1 MKKEILELQ
10 QYMQGHHYD
19 AFLVETADEHQSE
32 YVGDYYKVRAYLSNF
47 TGSAGTLLVTLNQAY
62 LWTDGR
68 YFIQAENELK
78 DSGITLMRMGQ
89 KGVETLE
96 EVLGNLDSDMTL
108 GLDMRMVSA
117 EWLSHFKAE
126 FPKALV
132 IHDAKVFDELWL
144 NRPKRSCTP
153 VWDYDVQ
160 YCGVSRQ
167 EKIKLVKQQMAK
179 KGALGMLVGGL
190 DDVSWLLNLRGHD
203 VTCNPVALSFV
214 LIDEKHTTLY
224 IQKAALSEDIVAL
237 LEADGITLRPYE
249 AIYDD
254 LELYDSGTLW
264 IDPKKTNAALVEC
277 LNPQIPLLKEDL
289 PIALMKAIK
298 NPIEIAC
305 TKQAHIYDG
314 VAVTKWMYWLK
325 KTIKERDLDELEVQ
339 DYLEK
344 MRAEQ
349 PGYIEPSF
357 STICAY
363 NANAAMMHYQ
373 ATKENY
379 ATIQAKG
386 MLLVDSGGQY
396 LKGTTDITRTLIL
409 GEVPDVFKKHFTLAL
424 RSMLRLQSAC
434 FLEGCTGLN
443 LDILARGPLWDL
455 NLDYQCGTGHGV
467 GHLLNVHE
475 GPNGFRWKVLANRNE
490 MAVLKPGMITTN
502 EPGVY
507 IEGSHGVRHENELLC
522 VFKEENAYGRFL
534 TFEPITYAPIDLEG
548 VQVELLEKAEKEA
561 LNQYH
566 ALVYQTLAPYLEAD
580 VQAWLKDITRAL

>member
-32 YVGDYYKVRAYLSNF
+32 YVGDYYKVRSYLSGF
-47 TGSAGTLLVTLNQAY
+47 TGSAGTLLVTLNHAY

-96 EVLGNLDSDMTL
+96 EVLGNLASDMTL
-108 GLDMRMVSA
+108 GLDMRMVSV
-117 EWLSHFKAE
+117 EWLSHFKAS

-132 IHDAKVFDELWL
+132 MHDPKAFDELWL

-264 IDPKKTNAALVEC
+264 IDPKKTNAALVGC
-277 LNPQIPLLKEDL
+277 LNPQMPLLKEDL

-373 ATKENY
+373 AIKENY

>member
-47 TGSAGTLLVTLNQAY
+47 TGSAGTLLVTLNHAY

-96 EVLGNLDSDMTL
+96 EVLGNLASDMTL
-108 GLDMRMVSA
+108 GLDMRMVSV
-117 EWLSHFKAE
+117 EWLSHFKAS

-132 IHDAKVFDELWL
+132 MHDPKAFDELWL

-264 IDPKKTNAALVEC
+264 IDPKKTNAALVGC
-277 LNPQIPLLKEDL
+277 LNPQMPLLKEDL

>member
-96 EVLGNLDSDMTL
+96 EVLGNLASDMTL

-117 EWLSHFKAE
+117 EWLSHFKAS

-132 IHDAKVFDELWL
+132 MHDPKAFDELWL

-224 IQKAALSEDIVAL
+224 IQKEALSEDIVAL

-373 ATKENY
+373 AIKENY

>member
-96 EVLGNLDSDMTL
+96 EVLGNLASDMTL
-108 GLDMRMVSA
+108 GLDMRMVSV
-117 EWLSHFKAE
+117 EWLSHFKAS

-132 IHDAKVFDELWL
+132 MHDPKAFDELWL

-264 IDPKKTNAALVEC
+264 IDPKKTNAALVGC
-277 LNPQIPLLKEDL
+277 LNPQMPLLKEDL

>member
-96 EVLGNLDSDMTL
+96 EVLGNLASDMTL

-117 EWLSHFKAE
+117 EWLSHFKAS

-132 IHDAKVFDELWL
+132 MHDPKAFDELWL

-224 IQKAALSEDIVAL
+224 IQKEALSEDIVAL

>member
-78 DSGITLMRMGQ
+78 DSGIMLMRMGQ

-96 EVLGNLDSDMTL
+96 EVLGNLASDMTL
-108 GLDMRMVSA
+108 GLDMRMVSV
-117 EWLSHFKAE
+117 EWLSHFKAS

-132 IHDAKVFDELWL
+132 MHDPKAFDELWL

-167 EKIKLVKQQMAK
+167 EKIKLVKQQMAE

-224 IQKAALSEDIVAL
+224 IQKAALSEDMVAL

-249 AIYDD
+249 AIYND

-264 IDPKKTNAALVEC
+264 IDSKKTNAALVEC

-522 VFKEENAYGRFL
+522 VSKEENAYGRFL

-566 ALVYQTLAPYLEAD
+566 ALVYQTLAPYLEENI
-580 VQAWLKDITRAL
+580 QAWLKDITRAL

>member
-32 YVGDYYKVRAYLSNF
+32 YVGDYYKVRAYLSGF
-47 TGSAGTLLVTLNQAY
+47 TGSAGTLLVTLNHAY

-96 EVLGNLDSDMTL
+96 EILANLASDMTL

-117 EWLSHFKAE
+117 KWLSHFKAE

-132 IHDAKVFDELWL
+132 VHDPKAFDELWQ

-153 VWDYDVQ
+153 IWDYDVQ

-179 KGALGMLVGGL
+179 RGTSGMLVGGL

-224 IQKAALSEDIVAL
+224 IQKAALSEDMVAL

-277 LNPQIPLLKEDL
+277 LNPQITLLKESL

-396 LKGTTDITRTLIL
+396 LKGTTDITRTIIL

-522 VFKEENAYGRFL
+522 VFKEENVYGRFL

-548 VQVELLEKAEKEA
+548 VQVELLERAEKEA

-566 ALVYQTLAPYLEAD
+566 ALVYQTLAPYLEENI
-580 VQAWLKDITRAL
+580 QAWLKDITRAL

>member
-32 YVGDYYKVRAYLSNF
+32 YVGDYYKVRSYLSGF
-47 TGSAGTLLVTLNQAY
+47 TGSAGTLLVTLNRAY

-78 DSGITLMRMGQ
+78 DSGIMLMRMGQ

-96 EVLGNLDSDMTL
+96 EVLGNLASDMTL
-108 GLDMRMVSA
+108 GLDMRMVSV
-117 EWLSHFKAE
+117 EWLSHFKAS

-132 IHDAKVFDELWL
+132 MHDPKAFDELWL

-264 IDPKKTNAALVEC
+264 IDPKKTNAALVGC
-277 LNPQIPLLKEDL
+277 LNPQMPLLKEDL

-314 VAVTKWMYWLK
+314 VAATKWMYWLK

-373 ATKENY
+373 AIKENY

>member
-96 EVLGNLDSDMTL
+96 EVLGNLASDMML
-108 GLDMRMVSA
+108 GLDMRMVSV
-117 EWLSHFKAE
+117 EWLSHFKAS

-132 IHDAKVFDELWL
+132 MHDPKAFDELWL

-264 IDPKKTNAALVEC
+264 IDPKKTNAALVGC
-277 LNPQIPLLKEDL
+277 LNPQMPLLKEDL

-373 ATKENY
+373 AIKENY

-396 LKGTTDITRTLIL
+396 LKGTTDITRTIIL
-409 GEVPDVFKKHFTLAL
+409 GEVPEIFKKHFTLAL

>member
-96 EVLGNLDSDMTL
+96 EVLGNLASDMML
-108 GLDMRMVSA
+108 GLDMRMVSV
-117 EWLSHFKAE
+117 EWLSHFKAS

-132 IHDAKVFDELWL
+132 MHDPKAFDELWL

-264 IDPKKTNAALVEC
+264 IDPKKTNAALVGC
-277 LNPQIPLLKEDL
+277 LNPQMPLLKEDL

-548 VQVELLEKAEKEA
+548 VQVELLERAEKEA

>member
-96 EVLGNLDSDMTL
+96 EVLGNLASDMML
-108 GLDMRMVSA
+108 GLDMRMVSV
-117 EWLSHFKAE
+117 EWLSHFKAS

-132 IHDAKVFDELWL
+132 MHDPKAFDELWL

-264 IDPKKTNAALVEC
+264 IDPKKTNAALVGC
-277 LNPQIPLLKEDL
+277 LNPQMPLLKEDL

-373 ATKENY
+373 AIKENY

-566 ALVYQTLAPYLEAD
+566 ALVYQTLAPYLEENI
-580 VQAWLKDITRAL
+580 QAWLKDVTRAL

>member
-96 EVLGNLDSDMTL
+96 EVLGNLASDMML
-108 GLDMRMVSA
+108 GLDMRMVSV
-117 EWLSHFKAE
+117 EWLSHFKAS

-132 IHDAKVFDELWL
+132 MHDPKAFDELWL

-160 YCGVSRQ
+160 HCGVSRQ

>member
-96 EVLGNLDSDMTL
+96 EVLGNLASDMML
-108 GLDMRMVSA
+108 GLDMRMVSV
-117 EWLSHFKAE
+117 EWLSHFKAS

-132 IHDAKVFDELWL
+132 MHDPKAFDELWL

-264 IDPKKTNAALVEC
+264 IDPKKTNAALVGC
-277 LNPQIPLLKEDL
+277 LNPQMPLLKEDL

-373 ATKENY
+373 AIKENY

-396 LKGTTDITRTLIL
+396 LKGTTDITRTIIL
-409 GEVPDVFKKHFTLAL
+409 GEVPEIFKKHFTLAL

-580 VQAWLKDITRAL
+580 IQAWLKDITRAL

>member
-19 AFLVETADEHQSE
+19 AFLVETVDEHQSE

>member
-96 EVLGNLDSDMTL
+96 EVLGNLASDMML
-108 GLDMRMVSA
+108 GLDMRMVSV
-117 EWLSHFKAE
+117 EWLSHFKAS

-132 IHDAKVFDELWL
+132 MHDPKAFDELWL

-264 IDPKKTNAALVEC
+264 IDPKKTNAALVGC
-277 LNPQIPLLKEDL
+277 LNPQMPLLKEDL

-373 ATKENY
+373 AIKENY

-566 ALVYQTLAPYLEAD
+566 ALVYQTLAPYLEENI
-580 VQAWLKDITRAL
+580 QAWLKDITRAL

>member
-96 EVLGNLDSDMTL
+96 EVLGNLASDMML
-108 GLDMRMVSA
+108 GLDMRMVSV
-117 EWLSHFKAE
+117 EWLSHFKAS

-132 IHDAKVFDELWL
+132 MHDPKAFDELWL

>member
-96 EVLGNLDSDMTL
+96 EVLGNLASDMML
-108 GLDMRMVSA
+108 GLDMRMVSV
-117 EWLSHFKAE
+117 EWLSHFKAS

-132 IHDAKVFDELWL
+132 MHDPKAFDELWL

-373 ATKENY
+373 AIKENY

>member
-96 EVLGNLDSDMTL
+96 EVLGNLASDMML
-108 GLDMRMVSA
+108 GLDMRMVSV
-117 EWLSHFKAE
+117 EWLSHFKAS

-132 IHDAKVFDELWL
+132 MHDPKAFDELWL

-264 IDPKKTNAALVEC
+264 IDPKKTNAALVGC
-277 LNPQIPLLKEDL
+277 LNPQMPLLKEDL

-566 ALVYQTLAPYLEAD
+566 ALVYQTLAPYLEENI
-580 VQAWLKDITRAL
+580 QAWLKDITRAL

>member
-32 YVGDYYKVRAYLSNF
+32 YVGDYYKVRSYLSGF

-78 DSGITLMRMGQ
+78 DSGIMLMRMGQ

-96 EVLGNLDSDMTL
+96 EVLGNLASDMTL

-132 IHDAKVFDELWL
+132 MHDPKAFDELWL

-237 LEADGITLRPYE
+237 LEADDIALRPYE
-249 AIYDD
+249 MIYDD

-277 LNPQIPLLKEDL
+277 LNPQIPLLKESL
-289 PIALMKAIK
+289 PISLMKAIK
-298 NPIEIAC
+298 NPVEIAC

-314 VAVTKWMYWLK
+314 VALTKWMYWLK
-325 KTIKERDLDELEVQ
+325 KTIKERNLDELEVQ

-373 ATKENY
+373 AIKENY

-396 LKGTTDITRTLIL
+396 LKGTTDITRTIIL
-409 GEVPDVFKKHFTLAL
+409 GEVPEIFKKHFTLAL

-580 VQAWLKDITRAL
+580 IQAWLKDITRAL

>member
-1 MKKEILELQ
+1 M
-10 QYMQGHHYD
+10 
-19 AFLVETADEHQSE
+19 
-32 YVGDYYKVRAYLSNF
+32 
-47 TGSAGTLLVTLNQAY
+47 
-62 LWTDGR
+62 
-68 YFIQAENELK
+68 
-78 DSGITLMRMGQ
+78 
-89 KGVETLE
+89 
-96 EVLGNLDSDMTL
+96 
-108 GLDMRMVSA
+108 
-117 EWLSHFKAE
+117 
-126 FPKALV
+126 
-132 IHDAKVFDELWL
+132 
-144 NRPKRSCTP
+144 
-153 VWDYDVQ
+153 
-160 YCGVSRQ
+160 
-167 EKIKLVKQQMAK
+167 
-179 KGALGMLVGGL
+179 
-190 DDVSWLLNLRGHD
+190 
-203 VTCNPVALSFV
+203 
-214 LIDEKHTTLY
+214 
-224 IQKAALSEDIVAL
+224 
-237 LEADGITLRPYE
+237 
-249 AIYDD
+249 
-254 LELYDSGTLW
+254 
-264 IDPKKTNAALVEC
+264 VEC

-522 VFKEENAYGRFL
+522 VFKEENASGRFL

>member
-96 EVLGNLDSDMTL
+96 EVLGNLASDMTL

-264 IDPKKTNAALVEC
+264 IDPKKTNAALVGC
-277 LNPQIPLLKEDL
+277 LNPQMPLLKEDL

>member
-32 YVGDYYKVRAYLSNF
+32 YVGDYYKVRAYLSGF
-47 TGSAGTLLVTLNQAY
+47 TGSAGTLLVTLNHAY

-96 EVLGNLDSDMTL
+96 EILANLASDMTL

-117 EWLSHFKAE
+117 KWLSHFKAK

-132 IHDAKVFDELWL
+132 VHDPKAFDELWQ

-153 VWDYDVQ
+153 IWDYDVQ

-167 EKIKLVKQQMAK
+167 EKIKLVKQQMTK
-179 KGALGMLVGGL
+179 KGTSGMLVGGL

-224 IQKAALSEDIVAL
+224 IQKAALSEDMVAL

-277 LNPQIPLLKEDL
+277 LNPQITLLKESL
-289 PIALMKAIK
+289 PIALMKAVK

-396 LKGTTDITRTLIL
+396 LKGTTDITRTIIL
-409 GEVPDVFKKHFTLAL
+409 GEVTDVFKKHFTLAL

-548 VQVELLEKAEKEA
+548 VQVELLERAEKEA

-580 VQAWLKDITRAL
+580 IQAWLKDITRAI

>member
-96 EVLGNLDSDMTL
+96 EVLGNLASDMML
-108 GLDMRMVSA
+108 GLDMRMVSV
-117 EWLSHFKAE
+117 EWLSHFKAS

-132 IHDAKVFDELWL
+132 MHDPKAFDELWL

-264 IDPKKTNAALVEC
+264 IDPKKTNAALVGC
-277 LNPQIPLLKEDL
+277 LNPQMPLLKEDL

-373 ATKENY
+373 AIKENY

>member
-32 YVGDYYKVRAYLSNF
+32 YVGDYYKVRAYLSGF
-47 TGSAGTLLVTLNQAY
+47 TGSAGTLLVTLNHAY

-78 DSGITLMRMGQ
+78 GSGITLMRMGQ

-96 EVLGNLDSDMTL
+96 EVLSNLASDMTL

-117 EWLSHFKAE
+117 KWLSHFKAK

-132 IHDAKVFDELWL
+132 VHDPKAFDELWQ

-153 VWDYDVQ
+153 IWDYDVQ

-179 KGALGMLVGGL
+179 KGTSGMLVGGL

-237 LEADGITLRPYE
+237 LEADGITLRPYD

-277 LNPQIPLLKEDL
+277 LNPQIPLLKESL

-396 LKGTTDITRTLIL
+396 LKGTTDITRTIIL

-548 VQVELLEKAEKEA
+548 VQVELLERAEKEA

-580 VQAWLKDITRAL
+580 IQAWLKDITRAL

>member
-96 EVLGNLDSDMTL
+96 EVLGNLASDMML
-108 GLDMRMVSA
+108 GLDMRMVSV
-117 EWLSHFKAE
+117 EWLSHFKAS

-132 IHDAKVFDELWL
+132 MHDPKAFDELWL

-522 VFKEENAYGRFL
+522 VFKEENAYGRSL

>member
-96 EVLGNLDSDMTL
+96 EVLGNLASDMML
-108 GLDMRMVSA
+108 GLDMRMVSV
-117 EWLSHFKAE
+117 EWLSHFKAS

-132 IHDAKVFDELWL
+132 MHDPKAFDELWL

-167 EKIKLVKQQMAK
+167 EKIKLVKQPMAK
-179 KGALGMLVGGL
+179 QGALGMLVGGL
-190 DDVSWLLNLRGHD
+190 DDVSWLLNLRGHE

-566 ALVYQTLAPYLEAD
+566 ALVYQTLAP
-580 VQAWLKDITRAL
+580 

>member
-32 YVGDYYKVRAYLSNF
+32 YVGDYYKVRSYLSGF
-47 TGSAGTLLVTLNQAY
+47 TGSAGTLLVTLNRAY

-78 DSGITLMRMGQ
+78 DSGIMLMRMGQ

-96 EVLGNLDSDMTL
+96 EVLGNLASDMTL
-108 GLDMRMVSA
+108 GLDMRMVSD
-117 EWLSHFKAE
+117 EWLSHFKAS
-126 FPKALV
+126 FPKASV
-132 IHDAKVFDELWL
+132 MHDPKVFDELWL

>member
-96 EVLGNLDSDMTL
+96 EVLGNLASDMML
-108 GLDMRMVSA
+108 GLDMRMVSV
-117 EWLSHFKAE
+117 EWLSHFKAS

-132 IHDAKVFDELWL
+132 MHDPKAFDELWL

-325 KTIKERDLDELEVQ
+325 KTIKEGDLDELEVQ

>member
-47 TGSAGTLLVTLNQAY
+47 TGSAGTLLVTLNHAY

-96 EVLGNLDSDMTL
+96 EVLGNLASDMTL
-108 GLDMRMVSA
+108 GLDMRMVSV
-117 EWLSHFKAE
+117 EWLSHFKAS
-126 FPKALV
+126 FPKTLV
-132 IHDAKVFDELWL
+132 MHDPKAFDELWL

-264 IDPKKTNAALVEC
+264 IDPKKTNAALVGC
-277 LNPQIPLLKEDL
+277 LNPQMPLLKEDL

>member
-96 EVLGNLDSDMTL
+96 EVLGNLASDMTL

-264 IDPKKTNAALVEC
+264 IDPKKTNAALVGC
-277 LNPQIPLLKEDL
+277 LNPQMPLLKEDL

-373 ATKENY
+373 AIKENY

>member
-32 YVGDYYKVRAYLSNF
+32 YVGDYYKVRAYLSGF
-47 TGSAGTLLVTLNQAY
+47 TGSAGTLLVTLNHAY

-96 EVLGNLDSDMTL
+96 EILANLASDMTL

-117 EWLSHFKAE
+117 KWLSHFKAE

-132 IHDAKVFDELWL
+132 VHDPKAFDELWQ

-153 VWDYDVQ
+153 IWDYDVQ
-160 YCGVSRQ
+160 YCGASRQ

-179 KGALGMLVGGL
+179 KGASGMLVGGL

-224 IQKAALSEDIVAL
+224 IQKAALSEDMVAL

-277 LNPQIPLLKEDL
+277 LNPQITLLKESL

-339 DYLEK
+339 GYLEK

-396 LKGTTDITRTLIL
+396 LKGTTDITRTIIL

-548 VQVELLEKAEKEA
+548 VQVELLERAEKEA

-566 ALVYQTLAPYLEAD
+566 ALVYQTLAPYLEENI
-580 VQAWLKDITRAL
+580 QAWLKDITRAL

>member
-19 AFLVETADEHQSE
+19 AFLVETVDEHQSE

-47 TGSAGTLLVTLNQAY
+47 TGSAGTLLVTLNHAY

-264 IDPKKTNAALVEC
+264 I
-277 LNPQIPLLKEDL
+277 
-289 PIALMKAIK
+289 ALMKAIK

-373 ATKENY
+373 AIKENY

-475 GPNGFRWKVLANRNE
+475 GPNGFRWKVLSNRNE

-534 TFEPITYAPIDLEG
+534 TFEPITYAPIDFEG

>member
-96 EVLGNLDSDMTL
+96 EVLGNLASDMTL

-224 IQKAALSEDIVAL
+224 IQTAALNEDMVAL

-277 LNPQIPLLKEDL
+277 LNPQIPLLKESL

-566 ALVYQTLAPYLEAD
+566 ALVYQTLAPYLEENI
-580 VQAWLKDITRAL
+580 QAWLKDVTRAL